1 MKKALLSCLAV
12 AALSFYSFVAD
23 SGEEKFARMVY
34 EAVKSG
40 KLEEIK
46 KHVVTPEEFIP
57 VIEAATFSPE
67 KKESMKKRLTQEFY
81 DKETLEDFNE
91 IQEKVKTEQISW
103 SNAVIDSVVTKR
115 EMREGMDVMRFSV
128 YFTSNKKPYSVSAS
142 KVSNTK
148 NGWKL
153 ANGFHLYSETKQ

>member
-1 MKKALLSCLAV
+1 MKKIIVTSLVLAAV
-12 AALSFYSFVAD
+12 SFYSFVAD
-23 SGEEKFARMVY
+23 SGEDKFARTVY

-46 KHVVTPEEFIP
+46 KHVVTPDEFNPI
-57 VIEAATFSPE
+57 IDAATFSPE
-67 KKESMKKRLTQEFY
+67 KKESMKKRLTQDFF
-81 DKETLEDFNE
+81 DKKTLEDYNE
-91 IQEKVKTEQISW
+91 IQEKVKTEKITW
-103 SNAVIDSVVTKR
+103 SSAVIDSVVTKR

-128 YFTSNKKPYSVSAS
+128 YFTSNKKQYSVSAS

-153 ANGFHLYSETKQ
+153 ANGFNLYPETKE

>member
-1 MKKALLSCLAV
+1 MKKLILSGLVLVAV
-12 AALSFYSFVAD
+12 SFYSFVAD
-23 SGEEKFARMVY
+23 GGEDKFARAVY

-46 KHVVTPEEFIP
+46 KHVVTPDEFIP
-57 VIEAATFSPE
+57 VIEGTTFSPE

-81 DKETLEDFNE
+81 DKETLEDYNE
-91 IQEKVKTEQISW
+91 IQEKVKTENITW

-142 KVSNTK
+142 KVSMTK

-153 ANGFHLYSETKQ
+153 ANGFHLNSETRE